1 MEKWGGAPTEKKK
14 NSTISPPPYQSQN
27 ACTQPAGTCLANQLM
42 DLAAADAAREAAGKG
57 PLHKLARWGG
67 GQAGARQA
75 FRRAAAGPLWLGLP
89 LPSSTSSL
97 VTLALDAADLQ
108 FVTSVASGV
117 IEAVAVCAR
126 PPAGGGAGTLLP
138 PPANPAGCAAASF
151 QALSGAGVLAVTL
164 RNTGA
169 LAAQFTVVVANCT
182 GGVLDPPAA
191 VAALRPG
198 AAGVLEF
205 PLASTSAA
213 AVADAA
219 CGVALLDAAGTTT
232 ASVTA
237 AFAINATDIAPPP
250 VDPGNGGKGT
260 GAGRGTPACAPACAL
275 PPSWWARFVCRLLR
289 RCWRDLLASAVTG
302 LAIAGGVGL
311 LILGCVK
318 GWWWGGARAV
328 VRACCGR
335 SRVGRHV

>member
-219 CGVALLDAAGTTT
+219 CGVALTRP
-232 ASVTA
+232 
-237 AFAINATDIAPPP
+237 APPRRP
-250 VDPGNGGKGT
+250 SPRPSPSTPPTSPRPPWTQAMAARAPEPAAARPPARPPALSRRPGGPALCAASCG
-260 GAGRGTPACAPACAL
+260 GAGGT
-275 PPSWWARFVCRLLR
+275 
-289 RCWRDLLASAVTG
+289 CWRPL
-302 LAIAGGVGL
+302 
-311 LILGCVK
+311 
-318 GWWWGGARAV
+318 
-328 VRACCGR
+328 
-335 SRVGRHV
+335 